1 MTPTYHTHQQKGTH
15 KMKTVKLPTQMPSF
29 RIGKIVR
36 YANLPEGEFRPAH
49 LADGYSA
56 YYDFF
61 RDQYFR
67 NRADAEAELARLN
80 AMWDEKAKEA
90 EETIK
95 VDPDLAARAR
105 ERMCTQEDC
114 KKSYYLDVTDAVD
127 WLRIRE
133 FTRDFI
139 VGEWK
144 EGYYV
149 YRLNTLLGDK
159 NGGEEKVREL
169 DEKVAWFGE
178 ASIGWTC
185 TGHTRANWQSDA
197 DEAWLRENRPQWT
210 VENHGESLY
219 IKAKKSA

>member
-1 MTPTYHTHQQKGTH
+1 MNTPSHH
-15 KMKTVKLPTQMPSF
+15 KQMPSF
-29 RIGKIVR
+29 RIGKLVR
-36 YANLPEGEFRPAH
+36 YANVPEGVFVAADR
-49 LADGYSA
+49 ADGYDA
-56 YYDFF
+56 YYDQF

-67 NRADAEAELARLN
+67 NREDAEKELARLN
-80 AMWDEKAKEA
+80 AMWDEKAA
-90 EETIK
+90 AAQETIK
-95 VDPDLAARAR
+95 VDPGLADRAR
-105 ERMCTQEDC
+105 ERRCTQEDSQ
-114 KKSYYLDVTDAVD
+114 KPYYHDVTGAVN
-127 WLRIRE
+127 WLRIRD

-139 VGEWK
+139 VGEWE
-144 EGYYV
+144 EGNGI

-159 NGGEEKVREL
+159 NGGTEKVREL
-169 DEKVAWFGE
+169 DEKMAWFGE